1 MEVNVDLLDQME
13 LVDVSDQETL
23 DVFFSSGGEEG
34 LLTSPLPG
42 MKADDRL
49 KGLSLLLIT
58 NNTLCLTRS
67 ARPQK
72 QRGSH
77 QSRTLPTRPR
87 GSRGQ
92 VPHVL
97 HVLQLVL

>member
-49 KGLSLLLIT
+49 GDYRCFSSLT
-58 NNTLCLTRS
+58 TPS
-67 ARPQK
+67 A
-72 QRGSH
+72 
-77 QSRTLPTRPR
+77 
-87 GSRGQ
+87 
-92 VPHVL
+92 
-97 HVLQLVL
+97 